1 MWANILFALERP
13 PYVTHNTYTYVAHTG
28 WHKSL
33 PIPARNA
40 TLSFFF
46 LFALPSSLFRSFHS
60 LWGYSLGL
68 FPFAAMTR
76 IWIIRQMCQVEM
88 LKFPTTRRSLAGS
101 WQAAGNF
108 RFGEKTVVTTH
119 QMIANEWVRGS
130 GNDTHEEARKQGGE
144 ETRIRDRMR
153 RLKKFALNASLNL

>member
-60 LWGYSLGL
+60 LWGSSLGL

-108 RFGEKTVVTTH
+108 RFGEKNWSH
-119 QMIANEWVRGS
+119 DPPNDCKWMGERFGKRHPRGS
-130 GNDTHEEARKQGGE
+130 REARRRGNE
-144 ETRIRDRMR
+144 DTRQD
-153 RLKKFALNASLNL
+153 ATP